1 MDRDIEKLANE
12 FTRLI
17 SNYIGREIKNTR
29 NVPGKKKLYVLPAFQ
44 KVNTTSALNKI
55 REIQKRGQEKKIF
68 YKELGKNKI
77 ILQAH
82 EALIIATTLTL
93 RL

>member
-17 SNYIGREIKNTR
+17 SNYIGREIKNTGK
-29 NVPGKKKLYVLPAFQ
+29 VPGKKNVLPAFE
-44 KVNTTSALNKI
+44 KVNTDSALSKI
-55 REIQKRGQEKKIF
+55 REIQKREQEKKLF

-77 ILQAH
+77 IVQAH

-93 RL
+93 RV